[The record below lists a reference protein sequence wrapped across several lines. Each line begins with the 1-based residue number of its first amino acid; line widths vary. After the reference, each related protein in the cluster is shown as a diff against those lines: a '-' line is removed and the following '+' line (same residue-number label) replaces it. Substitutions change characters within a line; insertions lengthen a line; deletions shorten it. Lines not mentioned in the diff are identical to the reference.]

1 MSIDTGGGAGVSG
14 DAHTRDFAGR
24 DTADHRNYIDIDLG
38 EQQRQQR
45 SNLSLED
52 RVMDLE
58 RLIYGE
64 AKWSEPGMIRRQQ
77 RQLQISQINMGL
89 SALMLLLLLAI
100 MIWKW

>member
-24 DTADHRNYIDIDLG
+24 DAADHRNYIDIKLSD
-38 EQQRQQR
+38 QQQQR
-45 SNLSLED
+45 SSLSLED

-64 AKWSEPGMIRRQQ
+64 PKWSEPGMIRRQQ
-77 RQLQISQINMGL
+77 RQLQISQINMVL
-89 SALMLLLLLAI
+89 SMLMLLLLLAI